1 MIYPEEFEK
10 LKESFEILPGVGEK
24 SAERYVYSVY
34 DIDDDKIEEFAHNL
48 KNFKKI
54 LEYVLFV
61 VI

>member
-48 KNFKKI
+48 KNFKKK
-54 LEYVLFV
+54 Y
-61 VI
+61 